1 MSRQLSIYKY
11 IPKRRHTEEEE
22 GEEESTPTSV
32 ETVDVTVS
40 STAAQPA
47 HTGQQADDIA
57 SRLQC
62 PPCQPVDIQFPITY
76 FSGKAR
82 SFNPEWFQQYSWL
95 EYSVKKDA
103 AYCYPC
109 RLLNTPSTCTSR
121 PEKAF
126 STTGFRDWKHATGSK
141 GMLLGHN
148 NCISHKQ
155 AVVAWEQFKATATAG
170 SVAEQLGSSR
180 AEQIRKNRHYIKT
193 VAEVVLLCSKQE
205 ISFRGHDES
214 KDSSNKGNFKEIL
227 ALVAKHDPIVGE
239 RFFHGPRNAVYAA
252 QKIQNEIIN
261 IMASMV
267 RHQICNSVQKS
278 GYYSILADETK
289 DTSKQEQLSIAIRY
303 VDSNTHLIVERFL
316 TFVIATELNAEHLS
330 KYILDTLALYNLDV
344 GMIVSQGYDGASV
357 MSGCCRGV
365 Q

>member
-1 MSRQLSIYKY
+1 MSRQLFIYKY

-22 GEEESTPTSV
+22 GEEESTTTSV

-47 HTGQQADDIA
+47 QTGQQADDIA
-57 SRLQC
+57 SSLQC

-82 SFNPEWFQQYSWL
+82 SFNLEWFQQYSWL

-109 RLLNTPSTCTSR
+109 RLLNTPSTRTSR

-193 VAEVVLLCSKQE
+193 VAEVVLLCSKQVLVSCITYMYVLLYMVYLCLGPFILLPVYYIQVAE
-205 ISFRGHDES
+205 AFTEKLMIDDLDLTD
-214 KDSSNKGNFKEIL
+214 KPNFCGSMLK
-227 ALVAKHDPIVGE
+227 
-239 RFFHGPRNAVYAA
+239 RFT
-252 QKIQNEIIN
+252 II
-261 IMASMV
+261 
-267 RHQICNSVQKS
+267 
-278 GYYSILADETK
+278 
-289 DTSKQEQLSIAIRY
+289 
-303 VDSNTHLIVERFL
+303 
-316 TFVIATELNAEHLS
+316 
-330 KYILDTLALYNLDV
+330 
-344 GMIVSQGYDGASV
+344 
-357 MSGCCRGV
+357 
-365 Q
+365 